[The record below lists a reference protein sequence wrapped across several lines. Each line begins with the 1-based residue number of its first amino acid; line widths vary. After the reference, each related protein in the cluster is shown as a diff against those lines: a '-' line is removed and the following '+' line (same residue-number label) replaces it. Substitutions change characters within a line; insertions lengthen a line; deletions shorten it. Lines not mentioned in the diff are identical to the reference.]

1 MTANSEKMREIV
13 ESATEA
19 VRGLDGTDDAELR
32 RIAFERVLDHL
43 LDDDSA
49 AASAANG
56 TTPPVLD
63 MKDGDER
70 PPSTEQ
76 QRIALVSSYFGVDA
90 ALVQDA
96 IDLTDTEP
104 VLHLPAQLLPKNKAP
119 ATKMIAIVLAAV
131 RGKVGLET
139 TTQDIR
145 DAVDAHGRLDKT
157 NFASTL
163 TGMPELIVLGEPGR
177 ADRLVRLRS
186 SGAAQARE
194 YLSPLAD
201 AP

>member
-1 MTANSEKMREIV
+1 MATSGEEMREIV
-13 ESATEA
+13 ESATAA
-19 VRGLDGTDDAELR
+19 VRGLSSAEDAELR

-43 LDDDSA
+43 LDSGLASFAESNGSA
-49 AASAANG
+49 PADRRAG
-56 TTPPVLD
+56 
-63 MKDGDER
+63 GGER
-70 PPSTEQ
+70 LPSTEQ
-76 QRIALVSSYFGVDA
+76 QRVELLSEYFGVKK

-96 IDLTDTEP
+96 IDLTDGEP
-104 VLHLPAQLLPKNKAP
+104 VLHIPAHLIPKHKAS
-119 ATKMIAIVLAAV
+119 ATKLIAVVLTAV

-145 DAVDAHGRLDKT
+145 DAVEAHGRLDKT

-163 TGMPELIVLGEPGR
+163 AGMPELIVLGEPGR

-186 SGAAQARE
+186 AGSLRARE
-194 YLSPLAD
+194 HLSQLSD

>member
-1 MTANSEKMREIV
+1 MANGEKMREIV

-19 VRGLDGTDDAELR
+19 VRGLGGIDDVELR

-49 AASAANG
+49 TVAATNG
-56 TTPPVLD
+56 ATPPVPD
-63 MKDGDER
+63 AEVGEER
-70 PPSTEQ
+70 SPSTEQ

-90 ALVQDA
+90 ALVQDTV
-96 IDLTDTEP
+96 DLTDSEP
-104 VLHLPAQLLPKNKAP
+104 VLHLPAHLLPKNKAP
-119 ATKMIAIVLAAV
+119 ATKMIAIVLTAV

-145 DAVDAHGRLDKT
+145 DAVDAHGRLDKA
-157 NFASTL
+157 NFANTL
-163 TGMPELIVLGEPGR
+163 TGMAELIVLGEPGR

-186 SGAAQARE
+186 SGVARARE
-194 YLSPLAD
+194 YLSPLVD
-201 AP
+201 AT

>member
-1 MTANSEKMREIV
+1 MAGTGKAMKEIV
-13 ESATEA
+13 DTAKEA
-19 VRGLDGTDDAELR
+19 VGSLDSTEDAELR

-43 LDDDSA
+43 LENGSDPVAAGELSA
-49 AASAANG
+49 SPERSGENG
-56 TTPPVLD
+56 NSPP
-63 MKDGDER
+63 G
-70 PPSTEQ
+70 TEQ
-76 QRIALVSSYFGVDA
+76 RRVELVSDYFGIDA
-90 ALVQDA
+90 VLVRDA
-96 IDLTDTEP
+96 FDLGEREP
-104 VLHLPAQLLPKNKAP
+104 VLHLPVRLVPKNKAP
-119 ATKMIAIVLAAV
+119 ATKMIAVVLTAV

-145 DAVDAHGRLDKT
+145 EAVESHNRLDKA
-157 NFASTL
+157 NFAHTL

-177 ADRLVRLRS
+177 ADRVVRLRS